1 MQQGITTY
9 KKGCERDIMDF
20 ITIQYRHLIPAPVDQ
35 NSAGGW
41 VYKHPL
47 IT

>member
-1 MQQGITTY
+1 MFILLNPAVIV
-9 KKGCERDIMDF
+9 IMV
-20 ITIQYRHLIPAPVDQ
+20 QYRHLIPAPVDQ

-41 VYKHPL
+41 VYKHPF